1 MLNEVVV
8 PIHIIKVHLHKSER
22 MTVSAMV
29 EMEPEKH
36 SGTPANSSSLDF
48 FFLRR
53 GGGLVGKFRTGF
65 LYVAIAVLEI
75 TSQTRLTLNTQLYL
89 SLPFECCKER
99 CTPPCEVCTVNCHTV
114 HAKLGFK

>member
-36 SGTPANSSSLDF
+36 SDTAANSNSLDF
-48 FFLRR
+48 FC
-53 GGGLVGKFRTGF
+53 GGVGLVGKFRTGF
-65 LYVAIAVLEI
+65 LCVAIAVLEI

-89 SLPFECCKER
+89 PRLLSAATKG
-99 CTPPCEVCTVNCHTV
+99 V
-114 HAKLGFK
+114 HHHVWLHVL

>member
-48 FFLRR
+48 FFFLRR
-53 GGGLVGKFRTGF
+53 GGGW
-65 LYVAIAVLEI
+65 
-75 TSQTRLTLNTQLYL
+75 
-89 SLPFECCKER
+89 
-99 CTPPCEVCTVNCHTV
+99 
-114 HAKLGFK
+114 LGSSGQDFSM

>member
-48 FFLRR
+48 FFFAA
-53 GGGLVGKFRTGF
+53 GGGGGW
-65 LYVAIAVLEI
+65 
-75 TSQTRLTLNTQLYL
+75 
-89 SLPFECCKER
+89 
-99 CTPPCEVCTVNCHTV
+99 
-114 HAKLGFK
+114 LGSSGQDFSM